1 MDYHQSPH
9 PHRHHHHHYRRQL
22 FDHFHTHN
30 EKSEKPHYDLPKV
43 TVTDTSKVDIKDPVE
58 AQSFQDLN
66 KVDAQDAAVPPAE
79 IVNPEPVQ
87 NVIDKQDP
95 MYYKGAE
102 MLEDD
107 MEKNQKLD
115 QQRQN
120 EEEEEVSRVSEELRR
135 TTEQNKYIPYIEPQP
150 ETPKKKKKHPHLGF
164 DEPVMRILPD
174 RVVITQL
181 YGHQPVSEMQ
191 QAKRKPRVYMVACD
205 FSSESVNA
213 IEWTMGTMMRDR
225 DEVHILTVVPPDDS
239 SSQGSSPANQL
250 QGTSISLCDKA
261 RDILKH
267 MLLYDIKMVVHA
279 IRGHVK
285 EVLISMIYELP
296 LTMVVCG
303 SRGRS
308 GMKGL
313 LVGSISNYLIQK
325 SPVPVSV
332 IRKPKTKSKVKKTK
346 AAHPAPLSESV
357 RTGQLVVD
365 ELGSKSKHE
374 R

>member
-9 PHRHHHHHYRRQL
+9 THRHHHHHYRRQL

-115 QQRQN
+115 QQRQK

-239 SSQGSSPANQL
+239 SSQGSSPANQVCH
-250 QGTSISLCDKA
+250 G
-261 RDILKH
+261 
-267 MLLYDIKMVVHA
+267 
-279 IRGHVK
+279 
-285 EVLISMIYELP
+285 MI
-296 LTMVVCG
+296 
-303 SRGRS
+303 
-308 GMKGL
+308 GM
-313 LVGSISNYLIQK
+313 IWNMHY
-325 SPVPVSV
+325 
-332 IRKPKTKSKVKKTK
+332 
-346 AAHPAPLSESV
+346 
-357 RTGQLVVD
+357 
-365 ELGSKSKHE
+365 
-374 R
+374 